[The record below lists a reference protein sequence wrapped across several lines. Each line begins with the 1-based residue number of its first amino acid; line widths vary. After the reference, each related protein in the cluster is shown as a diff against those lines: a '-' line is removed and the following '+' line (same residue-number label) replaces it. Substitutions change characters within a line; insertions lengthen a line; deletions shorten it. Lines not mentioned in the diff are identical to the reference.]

1 MTITSLTCLAPTG
14 HGAERQRRR
23 GITDDQLDLTL
34 RYGTRLHVTGAV
46 LYYLRRR
53 DIPLWVGAEYAA
65 RVHGTVAVVSQGGAL
80 VTTYRNPK
88 ILHRLKKRPRRAVGR
103 SGFNRPGR

>member
-1 MTITSLTCLAPTG
+1 MTITSLASLASTG
-14 HGAERQRRR
+14 HAAERQRRR

-46 LYYLRRR
+46 LYYLRGR
-53 DIPLWVGAEYAA
+53 DMPRGLSAEYAA
-65 RVHGTVAVVSQGGAL
+65 RVRGTVAVVSRDGAL

-88 ILHRLKKRPRRAVGR
+88 ILHRLKKRPRRA
-103 SGFNRPGR
+103 SGPPR

>member
-1 MTITSLTCLAPTG
+1 MTITSLACLTPTG

-23 GITDDQLDLTL
+23 GITDDQLDFTL

-65 RVHGTVAVVSQGGAL
+65 RVHGTVAVVSQEGAL

-88 ILHRLKKRPRRAVGR
+88 ILHRLKKRPRRGAR
-103 SGFNRPGR
+103 R